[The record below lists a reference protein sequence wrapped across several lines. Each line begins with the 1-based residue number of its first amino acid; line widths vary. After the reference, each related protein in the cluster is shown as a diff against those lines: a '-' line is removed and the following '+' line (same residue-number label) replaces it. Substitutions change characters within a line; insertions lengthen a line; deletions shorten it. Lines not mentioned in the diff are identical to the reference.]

1 MMQTKI
7 HGFNRRAGVRIGVVV
22 IGALCAVAIL
32 ATSASAATTL
42 HFFEKSLSNTFT
54 DPSGHPI
61 GNSNTPPPSGSALNA
76 TEIGYVGNSKHH
88 ATAPTASIHLACV
101 VTTAPKAVCFA
112 QVAIGGS
119 MLLANQ
125 FTVSFASGNDNPFA
139 TVKINGGIGKFAHA
153 RGTVH
158 STPAGKSNSNLTITY
173 ST

>member
-1 MMQTKI
+1 MLQTRN
-7 HGFNRRAGVRIGVVV
+7 HWFNRRAGVRIGVVV

-42 HFFEKSLSNTFT
+42 HFFGKSLSNTFT

-61 GNSNTPPPSGSALNA
+61 GNSNTPPPAGSAINS
-76 TEIGYVGNSKHH
+76 TEIGYAGNSKHH
-88 ATAPTASIHLACV
+88 AKAPTASIHLACV

-125 FTVSFASGNDNPFA
+125 FTVSLASGNPFS

-153 RGTVH
+153 HGTVH
-158 STPAGKSNSNLTITY
+158 STPASNGNSNLTITY